1 MMNAK
6 QLTDKILALPQKA
19 RTVEEIAAEINESR
33 ESIRGL
39 LEGKPKLPEHF
50 QLVDWL
56 NPIGNRLYELLPPE
70 KPRRQVQPR
79 AFRSLVQS
87 DGQAYQRVFIPD
99 NILDEN
105 GKPVKFI
112 ELQPLSDVHWGHRE
126 CDKKSF
132 IADVKNLARKPQ
144 RFGYL
149 NGDNMDNS
157 LSDSAGGVAMA
168 EQDAMPNVQRRQLVE
183 VFRPSAHKLLNAR
196 SGNHEQRS
204 WKKALIDPLEEICRE
219 LEIPYFPGP
228 TNMEIVW
235 RGYRW
240 TFFLFHGTSGSNK
253 PGNKLNSAAR
263 PRDYNDFRNFF
274 IMGHVHDEM
283 TRKVTRKLRFREFDE
298 NGHLKRF
305 WSEER
310 KEYVVICPAYLLYD
324 RTYAEMAGYSPG
336 SRNSIVIQLFANG
349 DYHVVS
355 SMRDRERDEII
366 SEQVL

>member
-1 MMNAK
+1 MGTK
-6 QLTDKILALPQKA
+6 HLVEKIIALKPKG
-19 RTVEEIAAEINESR
+19 RTVEEIAAEIGESK
-33 ESIRGL
+33 ENVKAV
-39 LEGKPKLPEHF
+39 LEGRPKLPEQF
-50 QLVDWL
+50 QLVHWM
-56 NPIGNRLYELLPPE
+56 NQIGNRLYELLPPE
-70 KPRRQVQPR
+70 KSRKQVQSR
-79 AFRSLVQS
+79 AFRSLMQP

-99 NILDEN
+99 DILDEN
-105 GKPVKFI
+105 GKSAKYI

-132 IADVKNLARKPQ
+132 IADVKNLVRKPH

-157 LSDSAGGVAMA
+157 LGDSAGGVAWS
-168 EQDAMPNVQRRQLVE
+168 EQDVTPDIQRRQLVE

-196 SGNHEQRS
+196 SGNHEQRT
-204 WKKALIDPLEEICRE
+204 WKKGLMDPLEEICRE
-219 LEIPYFPGP
+219 LNIPYFPGP

-253 PGNKLNSAAR
+253 PGGKLNSAAR
-263 PRDYNDFRNFF
+263 PREFNDFRNFF

-283 TRKVTRKLRFREFDE
+283 TRKVIRKIRLRELDE
-298 NGHLKRF
+298 SGHLKRF

-310 KEYVVICPAYLLYD
+310 KEYVIICPAYLLYD
-324 RTYAEMAGYSPG
+324 RTYAEMAGYNPG
-336 SRNSIVIQLFANG
+336 SRNSIIIQLFANG

-355 SMRDRERDEII
+355 SMRDRERDEMI